1 MRTLV
6 HLSDVHFGRVD
17 ARLVE
22 PLVQTI
28 HRISPDLLAV
38 SGDLTQR
45 ARRRQFIRAQAFL
58 NRLPFPRIVV
68 PGNHDVPLFNLPA
81 RFLGPLDSY
90 RRYITH
96 DLEPVFED
104 DEMIVVGLN
113 SARSLPFHGGGRLN
127 ESQVARAAA
136 RLKAAAPGAIRI
148 VVTHHPFD
156 LPAGHDE
163 TQLIGRSGM
172 AMARLAEVGAD
183 LFLAGHLHVSHVG
196 ATAER
201 YQIAGHSAL
210 VVQAGTLS
218 TRGRG
223 EPNSFNALRLAR
235 PEISIDRYTW
245 DAEPQAFQVASTSGF
260 RHGSAGW
267 IPAAAGPR
275 P

>member
-17 ARLVE
+17 PRLVP
-22 PLVQTI
+22 PLVRTI
-28 HRISPDLLAV
+28 RSLSPDLLAV

-45 ARRRQFIRAQAFL
+45 ARQRQFVAARDFL
-58 NRLPFPRIVV
+58 RQLPFHQIVV
-68 PGNHDVPLFNLPA
+68 PGNHDVPLFNLAA
-81 RFLGPLDSY
+81 RFLQPLARY
-90 RRYITH
+90 CRYITH

-127 ESQVARAAA
+127 EAQVTRAAA
-136 RLKAAAPGAIRI
+136 RLKAAPPSAVRI

-156 LPAGHDE
+156 LPEGRDDRD
-163 TQLIGRSGM
+163 LIGRAVM
-172 AMARLAEVGAD
+172 AMAQLAAVGAD

-196 ATAER
+196 GTAER

-223 EPNSFNALRLAR
+223 EANSFNVLRLAR
-235 PEISIDRYTW
+235 PGISVDRYTW
-245 DAEPQAFQVASTSGF
+245 DNERQDFRVSSTSRF
-260 RHGSAGW
+260 RHTPAGW
-267 IPAAAGPR
+267 ALTEL
-275 P
+275 